1 MALPEETQA
10 APGGGRCGWRPSLQ
24 TRLEARGEPA
34 GAPALPVRPDRR
46 SQNQPFS
53 KRISSFP
60 RRPVRAQLEA
70 MTLSCEKRHPG
81 LPRAAPRPG
90 RPRPARIR
98 PPPGAHFVLRP
109 GLCHP
114 LAFRTPRLVSAAPPS
129 VLTVSRERRIPVD
142 GATLTC
148 RPREGPRYGDRG
160 PEASVC
166 PAARAWRAGE
176 AAGLPAHG
184 HPEPLLPGVWK
195 LVHPDLPG
203 APATR
208 SSLCGSR
215 VVALWE
221 DAPPFGSARRWAA
234 PRPRSDFRAGPV
246 TSAVVQ

>member
-46 SQNQPFS
+46 SQNQPFL

-81 LPRAAPRPG
+81 PPQAAPRPG
-90 RPRPARIR
+90 RPRPARIP
-98 PPPGAHFVLRP
+98 PPPGAQFVLRP

-129 VLTVSRERRIPVD
+129 VLTVSRERRIPVE

-215 VVALWE
+215 WSPCGRM
-221 DAPPFGSARRWAA
+221 PPPSGQHG
-234 PRPRSDFRAGPV
+234 AGQPPGPGR
-246 TSAVVQ
+246 TFEQAQ